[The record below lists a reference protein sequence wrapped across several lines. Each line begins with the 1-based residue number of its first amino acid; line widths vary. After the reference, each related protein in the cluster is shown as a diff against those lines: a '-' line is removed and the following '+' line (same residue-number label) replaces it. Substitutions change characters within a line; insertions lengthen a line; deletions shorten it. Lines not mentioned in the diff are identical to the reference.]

1 MNMHDSIDDF
11 FSYTQEDELMNDAQS
26 IKTKGICTKQ
36 LNKQN
41 LTHAHQ
47 LIAKVKIKIAKN
59 ITIPKIWETIEIDTP
74 GDLNNII

>member
-26 IKTKGICTKQ
+26 IKTKGIWTKQ

-59 ITIPKIWETIEIDTP
+59 ITIPKI
-74 GDLNNII
+74 